1 MARVDSVLLHA
12 PPCVVGRSWN
22 QQCFGPGNVYPD
34 HTDCSQ
40 PEPCEM
46 LQQQWRALE
55 EAFNS
60 GKARA
65 IGVSNFTVAHLEA
78 LKATAKVWPPAVN
91 QVGFP
96 LSLGLAC
103 ALERRRRG

>member
-1 MARVDSVLLHA
+1 MNRKSSELEEH
-12 PPCVVGRSWN
+12 
-22 QQCFGPGNVYPD
+22 GPWHYAASGHGEAD
-34 HTDCSQ
+34 I
-40 PEPCEM
+40 
-46 LQQQWRALE
+46 RALRAETWRGME
-55 EAFNS
+55 EALRA
-60 GKARA
+60 GKTRA